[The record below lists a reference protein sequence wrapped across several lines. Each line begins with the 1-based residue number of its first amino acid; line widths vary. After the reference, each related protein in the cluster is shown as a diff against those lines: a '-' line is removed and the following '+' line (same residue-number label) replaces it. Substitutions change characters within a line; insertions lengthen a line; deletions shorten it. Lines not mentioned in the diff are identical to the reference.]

1 MKYLLITLL
10 FPLYMNSQMSVK
22 DSVNITDELNYM
34 KTCLGNHHKEFS
46 FGTVIFCFGA
56 GLGFTTT
63 AMNVPKNE
71 KNALYIG
78 SSIIAMGGA
87 ILMMHSNLYFK
98 RASLGLNGNG
108 ISVKY
113 RFK

>member
-1 MKYLLITLL
+1 LLPVFI
-10 FPLYMNSQMSVK
+10 SAQSVNNT
-22 DSVNITDELNYM
+22 DSVNISDELNFM
-34 KTCLGNHHKEFS
+34 KKCYSDHYKEFS

-56 GLGFTTT
+56 GLGFSATI
-63 AMNVPKNE
+63 MDVPKNE
-71 KNALYIG
+71 KKTMYIG
-78 SSIIAMGGA
+78 SSILGLGGA
-87 ILMMHSNLYFK
+87 LLMMHSNIYFR